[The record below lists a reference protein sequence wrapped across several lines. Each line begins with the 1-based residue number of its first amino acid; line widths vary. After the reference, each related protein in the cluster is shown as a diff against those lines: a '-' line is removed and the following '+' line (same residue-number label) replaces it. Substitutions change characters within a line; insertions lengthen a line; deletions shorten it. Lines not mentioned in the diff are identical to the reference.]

1 VAEFGSTGWIVAL
14 IALVGLIG
22 VFVMSVRG
30 LNRRRLPTSL
40 EGVRLEV
47 MAPVLVDDRV
57 VDVDWE
63 IPFVASNPTRRPR
76 CVPILSE
83 AAQVKTER
91 ALYRAVVE
99 VEETWEWDGRRLE
112 LNPEG
117 TTVGR
122 IRLTLPGGQ
131 IPRRVTMHQ
140 IRPMQYSISGRLQP
154 PVGRAQRSGER

>member
-1 VAEFGSTGWIVAL
+1 MAEFSSTGWIVGL
-14 IALVGLIG
+14 IALAGLIG

-30 LNRRRLPTSL
+30 LSRRSLPTSL

-57 VDVDWE
+57 VDADWE

-91 ALYRAVVE
+91 ARYRAVVE
-99 VEETWEWDGRRLE
+99 VEENWEWDGRRLE
-112 LNPEG
+112 LNPEA
-117 TTVGR
+117 TAVGR
-122 IRLTLPGGQ
+122 VRLTLPGGQ
-131 IPRRVTMHQ
+131 TPRKLALAQ
-140 IRPMQYSISGRLQP
+140 IRPKQYVLHGRLKAP
-154 PVGRAQRSGER
+154 YT

>member
-1 VAEFGSTGWIVAL
+1 MAEWGSTGWIIGLVAL
-14 IALVGLIG
+14 VALLF
-22 VFVMSVRG
+22 VFVWAVRG
-30 LNRRRLPTSL
+30 LNQRRLPALL

-57 VDVDWE
+57 VDADWE

-122 IRLTLPGGQ
+122 IWLTLPGGQ
-131 IPRRVTMHQ
+131 TPRRVTMHQ

-154 PVGRAQRSGER
+154 PVG